1 MAEETTY
8 IPYGQNEISQQDLM
22 TNLANGVPGYLDSQR
37 WAKKDKYRQAW
48 IKAYQD
54 IMNRGIV
61 GATNDTGIW
70 QLQHKGDP
78 ITLDNMS
85 NVDREMYQDAAYYIQ
100 QQMSRMTPRK
110 KEEEAK
116 KDNLDK
122 YDFISQFLPQIYNN
136 RYGGNEKLFASEWE
150 NLDARGDNGLRGT
163 DNRKAALIDELTEYK
178 QNLLNNKGKYN
189 FEGTAFKDENDVI
202 NKIDE
207 AITAINSRDLT
218 DDNPKLNALGLSYN
232 SFFSNGGNDA
242 STHYDENG
250 KPYTWNQWNESE
262 RLKAEAKAKAEEEKT
277 KQKLAQEAANRYGRL
292 RFYGA
297 NLFGKPLS
305 PEHSNI
311 QYLQSLAAKDDLNG
325 DEQSELVGVFKL
337 AAKNGAL
344 QNVTPEELKR
354 FGANYTSNPNRLK
367 KIRDLEGLYWDTIG
381 NRVIKPYAKG
391 TQPQLQSFQN
401 ILNQNNP
408 EWIKQHKQETPI
420 SKEGWTSADTA
431 DVVSMVGDLVSLGGL
446 WANIGGTATSLT
458 SDLYADISRGKD
470 VGSILNGIFA
480 NVGWGLAGMLPG
492 AKSTRIAARAA
503 RLIPKAVVLAQ
514 SAGIVLDPEIQQS
527 ALKFTKPSEYKNITS
542 KDLENLKYLFHA
554 ATGSTNIAKSHYR
567 AKQYRETL
575 NKQEVQTKNG
585 TKPLSNK
592 QVKDINKA
600 GRKEG
605 QKAAETKFKEYTGQE
620 AAEGQ
625 FKFSENGNSKFN
637 LARYSNVFSKFSSD
651 NKLLKGKQVTD
662 QEALA
667 QIFKQD
673 KERPWYHW
681 NKGYPKV
688 DLMFTSKE
696 NIKRASEKKQQ
707 PKNTP
712 PLNKEKVQKYLKNN
726 EQKALPA
733 PGNTNIR
740 GEVTNSGT
748 RPQKSYSIRQNQQ
761 EVNNFVDSY
770 GLNSKRGN
778 RPTAGGYD
786 PNRKLDDGVYR
797 SGDIIFDKKN
807 GKISVTF
814 GKQKKEFTNLASA
827 RRYLAESINNSELK
841 KKEISKT
848 AEVLRDLKRLGIFKQ
863 GGQVQTLD
871 KIIED
876 FVNNNNI

>member
-8 IPYGQNEISQQDLM
+8 IPYGQNEISQQGLM

-100 QQMSRMTPRK
+100 QQMSKMTPRK
-110 KEEEAK
+110 KEEEK
-116 KDNLDK
+116 KDNLTPF
-122 YDFISQFLPQIYNN
+122 DFVDSFNQSLLNN
-136 RYGGNEKLFASEWE
+136 YFGGSSERFADPEQGWAS
-150 NLDARGDNGLRGT
+150 LDVRGDNGLRAT
-163 DNRKAALIDELTEYK
+163 TKRREQMIKALEEYSK
-178 QNLLNNKGKYN
+178 GLEEGKYN
-189 FEGTAFKDENDVI
+189 FEGTPYKDLGDAKARIQAAVDALKKTPKDVSDDIPAF
-202 NKIDE
+202 
-207 AITAINSRDLT
+207 
-218 DDNPKLNALGLSYN
+218 NALGLDYRAY
-232 SFFSNGGNDA
+232 FSNGGNDA

-250 KPYTWNQWNESE
+250 NPYTWNQWNESE
-262 RLKAEAKAKAEEEKT
+262 RLKAEAKVKAEEEKI
-277 KQKLAQEAANRYGRL
+277 KQKLAQEVANRYGRL

-344 QNVTPEELKR
+344 QNLTPEELKR
-354 FGANYTSNPNRLK
+354 FGANYASNPNRLK

-401 ILNQNNP
+401 ILDYNNP

-554 ATGSTNIAKSHYR
+554 VTGSTNIAKSHYR

-585 TKPLSNK
+585 TKTLSNK

-600 GRKEG
+600 GRKRG
-605 QKAAETKFKEYTGQE
+605 QKAAEDKFKEYTDQE

-625 FKFSENGNSKFN
+625 FKFSENGNSRFN

-688 DLMFTSKE
+688 DLMFTNKE
-696 NIKRASEKKQQ
+696 NIKQSSEKKQQ

-712 PLNKEKVQKYLKNN
+712 IPNKEKVQIKNN

-733 PGNTNIR
+733 PGNTTIR
-740 GEVTNSGT
+740 GEVTNLGT

-807 GKISVTF
+807 DKISVTF

-827 RRYLAESINNSELK
+827 RRYLAKSINNSELK
-841 KKEISKT
+841 KKDISKT